1 MAKKT
6 QDFAYDV
13 FLSHDLADVV
23 WCEALA
29 TRLDDLN
36 IRVLYD
42 STIRE
47 TDPLK
52 SAEKQARKTL
62 AVWSDSYL
70 SHPDFQK
77 QIERLSKSGL
87 PDRQF
92 IPLVIADCKQ
102 LPAIPYLDFRNP
114 ADFHFWFRKLLET
127 LDLPALQP
135 QFDEAWGQNELLDV
149 GEADPARRGKL
160 NYQKGKR
167 FEAQVAELF
176 RLLDFDVTED
186 VHLNGV
192 QFDLRIQQT
201 DPLFPKKAYVEC
213 KDTRVGDQERNQ
225 AIAQNAVIQASE
237 KNSSCIVVSSQGFA
251 SEAREAMEKVGIVC
265 LTYRELHSQLVQLER
280 YADWLIADY
289 EDWQRKK
296 WNGGDWFIRPD
307 FITDVGGK
315 QIAALEFLGRWLGD
329 ERKNQLVILG
339 DAGSGKTRLAQ
350 FLAYNL
356 ARAFRD
362 DPLRH
367 PAPLLIPL
375 GDVRKE
381 ISLEGLIID
390 HFSRCIQKTPDF
402 RRFQH
407 LVCQGKIIVIF
418 DAFDEMADR
427 VSYDEG
433 FRNFRELSRLAELAG
448 KVIITCRSNYF
459 KDLREQRELIADAYT
474 TALYE
479 KLRESS
485 GNEAV
490 YVKHFDDAQILAYL
504 KRARAASWQHDFD
517 KSQQVY
523 DLKGLAQLPLLLDMI
538 VQTLD
543 DFSAD
548 ERINPAKLYER
559 YTNQWVKHEQRK
571 KRLLLRP
578 EDRLNLMRELAWRVW
593 NNPDNPMRHRELA
606 AFVKEMRDAGA
617 FELRGK
623 DVADIADEIHLATF
637 LKRVGDSGF
646 DFLHRSF
653 MEFFLAGKLFSA
665 LSEQRE
671 GWSQWLDA
679 PLLNRN
685 VIHFLAMLDVQD
697 QIVAPLQQIVT
708 AEYRPRVSENALVTL
723 YWSGRFRHGM
733 DKRIETLGQFRRQ
746 MAGRIPPGIRMQG
759 AKLAEVELQYADLS
773 RADFAGADLS
783 KAKFE
788 LAELVAANFA
798 DAVLT
803 EASLERADLRQA
815 DFQRATLELTSFAGA
830 DLSGADFTGAAGY
843 LADKFAGARLSGV
856 RALSGV
862 SGVLDLRR
870 LEPVVQRGDSGWWI
884 PGWPGCPVA
893 FARTDKN
900 DPASD
905 VLAVG
910 GADGVIRI
918 YRAADGALLKMLW
931 GHSDSVLSVAFSP
944 DGERVASGSEDNSV
958 RLWSA
963 KEGREL
969 GKLSG
974 HSARVWSVAFSPDGE
989 RVASG
994 SSDKSVRL
1002 WSAKEGRCLAE
1013 LGGTIGPIRSV
1024 AFAPQ
1029 GGLLCGGGWAGRLQF
1044 WDLATFETV
1053 LWLYHFDEEWLAL
1066 LPTGEFDFSHADVL
1080 RHLRYTEIGAF
1091 NSYKAEDLMKDFH
1104 APEAIRARLVKYHL
1118 RPS

>member
-1 MAKKT
+1 PGYRWIAVSA
-6 QDFAYDV
+6 QGFAADTRVALESAGIICRTYA
-13 FLSHDLADVV
+13 DL
-23 WCEALA
+23 L
-29 TRLDDLN
+29 
-36 IRVLYD
+36 
-42 STIRE
+42 RE
-47 TDPLK
+47 LVPLEEY
-52 SAEKQARKTL
+52 AA
-62 AVWSDSYL
+62 
-70 SHPDFQK
+70 
-77 QIERLSKSGL
+77 G
-87 PDRQF
+87 
-92 IPLVIADCKQ
+92 VIADYQRWRDDRWRGEDWFVRPHFITDIGAKQ
-102 LPAIPYLDFRNP
+102 LPA
-114 ADFHFWFRKLLET
+114 
-127 LDLPALQP
+127 
-135 QFDEAWGQNELLDV
+135 
-149 GEADPARRGKL
+149 
-160 NYQKGKR
+160 
-167 FEAQVAELF
+167 
-176 RLLDFDVTED
+176 
-186 VHLNGV
+186 
-192 QFDLRIQQT
+192 
-201 DPLFPKKAYVEC
+201 
-213 KDTRVGDQERNQ
+213 
-225 AIAQNAVIQASE
+225 
-237 KNSSCIVVSSQGFA
+237 
-251 SEAREAMEKVGIVC
+251 
-265 LTYRELHSQLVQLER
+265 
-280 YADWLIADY
+280 
-289 EDWQRKK
+289 
-296 WNGGDWFIRPD
+296 
-307 FITDVGGK
+307 
-315 QIAALEFLGRWLGD
+315 LEFLSAWLAND
-329 ERKNQLVILG
+329 RKNELVILG
-339 DAGSGKTRLAQ
+339 EPGTGKTRLSW
-350 FLAYNL
+350 FLAYQL
-356 ARAFRD
+356 ACAFKD

-390 HFSRCIQKTPDF
+390 HFSRRIQKTPDF

-427 VSYDEG
+427 VGYDEG
-433 FRNFRELSRLAELAG
+433 FRNFQELSRLAELAG

-517 KSQQVY
+517 KIQQVY

-559 YTNQWVKHEQRK
+559 YTNQWVKREQSK

-830 DLSGADFTGAAGY
+830 DLSGADFAEAVGVQ
-843 LADKFAGARLSGV
+843 ADKFAGARLSGV

-862 SGVLDLRR
+862 SGTLDLRQ
-870 LEPVVQRGDSGWWI
+870 LEPVVQRGDGGGWIWRGI
-884 PGWPGCPVA
+884 PVA

-918 YRAADGALLKMLW
+918 YRAADGALLKTLS

-944 DGERVASGSEDNSV
+944 DGERVVSGV
-958 RLWSA
+958 QTT
-963 KEGREL
+963 
-969 GKLSG
+969 
-974 HSARVWSVAFSPDGE
+974 
-989 RVASG
+989 
-994 SSDKSVRL
+994 
-1002 WSAKEGRCLAE
+1002 RC
-1013 LGGTIGPIRSV
+1013 GCGQRRRS
-1024 AFAPQ
+1024 
-1029 GGLLCGGGWAGRLQF
+1029 
-1044 WDLATFETV
+1044 
-1053 LWLYHFDEEWLAL
+1053 
-1066 LPTGEFDFSHADVL
+1066 
-1080 RHLRYTEIGAF
+1080 
-1091 NSYKAEDLMKDFH
+1091 
-1104 APEAIRARLVKYHL
+1104 
-1118 RPS
+1118 